1 MKNFT
6 YAFDSLSGTGL
17 KVSLNKI
24 ISVYPGCDSLT
35 MSRESMLENLCGL
48 LNRPVTG
55 TNQQAT
61 NSPLA

>member
-1 MKNFT
+1 MFYIEILKRKKIIFKDNFT

-35 MSRESMLENLCGL
+35 MSRECMWLTE
-48 LNRPVTG
+48 
-55 TNQQAT
+55 
-61 NSPLA
+61 